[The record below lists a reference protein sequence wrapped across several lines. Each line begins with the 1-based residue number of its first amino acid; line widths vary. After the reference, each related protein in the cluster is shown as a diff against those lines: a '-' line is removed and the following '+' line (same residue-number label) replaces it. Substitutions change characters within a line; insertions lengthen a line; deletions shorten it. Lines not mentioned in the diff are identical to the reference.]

1 MLNPA
6 LILDDLKCVSA
17 RKHPHS
23 RGSLSNAIC
32 CSWISDLL
40 KRLNIRRSIQ
50 AFRQEYAT
58 EEDEDK
64 DGNDFSSEDNAMAST
79 SLDWAVAS
87 KVH

>member
-1 MLNPA
+1 MCLHESIHIHVG
-6 LILDDLKCVSA
+6 LYQVRHVL
-17 RKHPHS
+17 
-23 RGSLSNAIC
+23 
-32 CSWISDLL
+32 WISDIL

-79 SLDWAVAS
+79 SLDWAAAS